1 MLCLA
6 LSGGS
11 MWVSPVPT
19 AESLALKKLL
29 RCSPCTILPSTSPC
43 LPSSPH
49 LDSQGIGGMVTK
61 ALFSLDSVGPLI
73 SLPSKSLTARAL
85 TTALPASGACRGHSG
100 DPETSPAGPLQLQAG
115 EESPA
120 E

>member
-1 MLCLA
+1 MQPLHH
-6 LSGGS
+6 SPFNIS
-11 MWVSPVPT
+11 MS
-19 AESLALKKLL
+19 AF
-29 RCSPCTILPSTSPC
+29 I
-43 LPSSPH
+43 PH
-49 LDSQGIGGMVTK
+49 LDSQGIGWMVTK

-73 SLPSKSLTARAL
+73 PLPSKSLTARAL
-85 TTALPASGACRGHSG
+85 TTALPASGACREHSG